1 MIHGSSDAPASVVK
15 DPLDLSKAQKNSVLL
30 GCPSRFTGM
39 FPAKLRGRESVTLG
53 RVSVTSKSV
62 WVVEA
67 GTNGRYEVAQLTS
80 LPGWTIVDR
89 WNIRVWMRECVG
101 EVRCVSGDEEAQR
114 EKRH

>member
-62 WVVEA
+62 WLLRRVQTEDTKWRNSQACQA
-67 GTNGRYEVAQLTS
+67 G
-80 LPGWTIVDR
+80 P
-89 WNIRVWMRECVG
+89 
-101 EVRCVSGDEEAQR
+101 
-114 EKRH
+114 